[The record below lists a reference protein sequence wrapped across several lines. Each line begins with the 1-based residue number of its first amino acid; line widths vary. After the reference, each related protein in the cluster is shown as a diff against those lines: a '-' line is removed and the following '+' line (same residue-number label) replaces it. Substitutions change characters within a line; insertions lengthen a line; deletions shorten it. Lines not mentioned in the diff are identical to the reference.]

1 VGHETEAG
9 LAAESSVPV
18 GSADEYSL
26 LNDLPVDQSTKDLLG
41 TCDAAEGIAKM
52 LRASAGASPFVVA
65 VDAGWGMGKS
75 TLLQLVRTKLEPA
88 PAPAEGEHTEDHS
101 FRTVWFNAWTA
112 EDGDAL
118 AGLIKSVLEEL
129 DPNIVRRALRNL
141 TRRKRLMGIA
151 GIGLTVA
158 ARFFGVNRLVDEL
171 WTRLYLDDQ
180 SRNKLR
186 GEIEDMLK
194 EWADKSPE
202 HAKRCMVVFIDDLD
216 RCSDDVV
223 VKVCEAVKL
232 YLDVPG
238 LIFVLACDQSVLARS
253 VQDQARGGLD
263 EARSYLEKIIQVQ
276 YRLPRPD
283 DRAIELLIDGYA
295 EASKTP
301 DIIQGEVRKTLAEGC
316 GGNPRKIKRIINSFI
331 LEYQLSPAWHNPP
344 LGSYYLLIAILLQHL
359 YAAFYDLLAQGQ
371 SEDSISE
378 FLEYAEL
385 RTDLVKHGL
394 QPRDTDMRPKE
405 DHLRDSLARYDV
417 YPSEDDKK
425 DRDRVISLLDAKQ
438 PGAFPALVDNQ
449 RFLAMLRSISEE
461 SRAPFLRKLRSHPLV
476 TEAPQQLSP
485 ELLGVPPIPL
495 VARSCGFTGDG
506 VVCATSM
513 AFTMKPYPM
522 PGCRNDR
529 SLTPHQFVW

>member
-1 VGHETEAG
+1 MGHETEAG
-9 LAAESSVPV
+9 LAAESLVPV
-18 GSADEYSL
+18 GAADGYSL

-41 TCDAAEGIAKM
+41 TCSAAEGIAKM
-52 LRASAGASPFVVA
+52 LRVSAEASPFVVA
-65 VDAGWGMGKS
+65 VDADWGMGKS
-75 TLLQLVRTKLEPA
+75 TLLHLVRAKLEPA
-88 PAPAEGEHTEDHS
+88 PAQGEHTEDRP

-112 EDGDAL
+112 ENGDAL

-141 TRRKRLMGIA
+141 TRRKRLMSIT

-158 ARFFGVNRLVDEL
+158 ARFFGANRLVDEL
-171 WTRLYLDDQ
+171 WARLYLDDQ

-186 GEIEDMLK
+186 GDIEDMLK
-194 EWADKSPE
+194 EWADKGPE

-253 VQDQARGGLD
+253 VQDEARGGLD

-276 YRLPRPD
+276 YRLSRPD

-295 EASKTP
+295 EASKTS

-331 LEYQLSPAWHNPP
+331 LEYQLSPAWRNPS

-359 YAAFYDLLAQGQ
+359 YAAFYDLLVQGL
-371 SEDSISE
+371 SEDPISE

-385 RTDLVKHGL
+385 RTNLMKHGL
-394 QPRDTDMRPKE
+394 QPRDTKSRPME
-405 DHLRDSLARYDV
+405 DHLRDSLAQYDV
-417 YPSEDDKK
+417 YPSEDDEK
-425 DRDRVISLLDAKQ
+425 DRDRLISLLDAKQ
-438 PGAFPALVDNQ
+438 PGAIPALVDNQ

-476 TEAPQQLSP
+476 TESPQQLSP
-485 ELLGVPPIPL
+485 MLPGPRPIPL
-495 VARSCGFTGDG
+495 VTKLCGFTENG
-506 VVCATSM
+506 VTCATPM
-513 AFTMKPYPM
+513 AFPVRPNQM
-522 PGCRNDR
+522 PGCPNNR